1 MEERLSSQETFLN
14 QLDILMQKK
23 KKKKAYSL
31 EEKL

>member
-23 KKKKAYSL
+23 KKKAYSL